1 METGAGL
8 EGWAAGPCISVT
20 VTLCSGDYPCSP
32 RTDFHSWNF
41 QPSGDR
47 EGKGTKHLGGSSLLK
62 ETLPL
67 LGDTYWGRR
76 KRERRREEPLS
87 G

>member
-1 METGAGL
+1 METGEGL
-8 EGWAAGPCISVT
+8 GGGQQVLAYQSLSLYVLGTTPVLQGLT
-20 VTLCSGDYPCSP
+20 
-32 RTDFHSWNF
+32 FHSWNF

-67 LGDTYWGRR
+67 LGDTY
-76 KRERRREEPLS
+76 
-87 G
+87 